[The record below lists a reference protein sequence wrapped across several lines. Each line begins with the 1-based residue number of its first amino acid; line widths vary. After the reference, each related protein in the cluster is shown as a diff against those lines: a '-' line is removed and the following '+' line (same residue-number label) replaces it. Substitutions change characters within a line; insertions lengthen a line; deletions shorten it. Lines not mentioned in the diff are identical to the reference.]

1 MESSLSFLLSLSLFS
16 SFSFLLLFFTPT
28 SSRSLS
34 ILSPGPCQTP
44 EDAACRSSGGPRQ
57 QQRQRRQRRQQRC
70 FLLPLPPLLLRRC
83 RPETAATP
91 PTPRPLPMP
100 SRPPGPRLPRRR
112 SWHSSLLVV
121 ADSCVVGPVD
131 ERKRLTKRLRFF
143 FASPLCRRAP
153 PFFSLSHRLACSLVP
168 PLSLSFSSFE
178 SIAPWP
184 GHAPALRPRGR

>member
-1 MESSLSFLLSLSLFS
+1 MESFLSFLLSLSLFS

-57 QQRQRRQRRQQRC
+57 QQRQRRQRRQQLC
-70 FLLPLPPLLLRRC
+70 FLLPLPPLLRRC

-100 SRPPGPRLPRRR
+100 SRPPGPRLSRRR

-121 ADSCVVGPVD
+121 ADSCVVGPVN

-168 PLSLSFSSFE
+168 PLSLFFSSFE
-178 SIAPWP
+178 SLAPWP